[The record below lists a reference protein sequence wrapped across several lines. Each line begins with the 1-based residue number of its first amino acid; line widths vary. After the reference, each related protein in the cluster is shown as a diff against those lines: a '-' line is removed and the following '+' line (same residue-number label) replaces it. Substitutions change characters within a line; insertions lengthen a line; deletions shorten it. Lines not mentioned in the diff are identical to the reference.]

1 MNATEVDPEW
11 VKRLAKTL
19 RDGGYAFRKGH
30 NCTIEVKSQVTDKWI
45 PLALPNGSIYRV
57 NFASELDRNQIYNAL
72 RALAIDTPRADWKTR
87 EQEVHDALADGH
99 PNPEGYLEWWYS
111 ENPKPTP

>member
-72 RALAIDTPRADWKTR
+72 RALAIDTL
-87 EQEVHDALADGH
+87 LADGH